1 MKEVVEYIGRK
12 LIFGSDIHRFLKNK
26 MDNGVPSPTMLI
38 GTGAAENYPANRSS
52 CGRKG

>member
-38 GTGAAENYPANRSS
+38 GTGGGGELSS
-52 CGRKG
+52 NQKFVW